1 MESPVKGGVW
11 PACGWRVRGAQ
22 KGTGGPTVGRA
33 PKADGLTGRG
43 KDSAG
48 DAPTAGASQ
57 TGVRVGKRAR
67 GNLAADFACRCHI
80 EYFAE
85 ILTSAHSGGLDADF
99 RAGH

>member
-33 PKADGLTGRG
+33 PTAGLTGSEN
-43 KDSAG
+43 DSAG
-48 DAPTAGASQ
+48 DASTAEVFQ
-57 TGVRVGKRAR
+57 DGVRVGQRAR
-67 GNLAADFACRCHI
+67 GNQAADFACRCHI
-80 EYFAE
+80 ENFAE